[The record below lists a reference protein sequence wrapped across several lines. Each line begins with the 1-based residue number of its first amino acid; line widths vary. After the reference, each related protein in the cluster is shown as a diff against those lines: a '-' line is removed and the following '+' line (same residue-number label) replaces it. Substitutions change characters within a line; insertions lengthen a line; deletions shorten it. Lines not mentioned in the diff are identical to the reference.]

1 MSKTVQ
7 EIMEV
12 MGKTVEVTM
21 KLERKNGSSY
31 AHIADITPEDINEI
45 RYYFDGALY
54 RSVMR
59 CLEVKLKGDWT
70 AKAKKGLLL
79 DSLNLTV
86 THPESDSVTIGYGG
100 FYIAEA
106 SEYDAAQNLTS
117 IIAYDELYLS
127 MQPYTASLWQS
138 GITVKNYLIAILNKL
153 GINYDTNS
161 LSLMANADK
170 KITSEKFLDIENDST
185 EAAYTYRDI
194 LDEIAKASGVTFAYK
209 NSLGGDPF
217 KLYAIKP
224 TESGYVIDESNL
236 RSVTIG
242 AKYGPVMGVVLSRE
256 PQEDNVFYPSNLT
269 DSQTAVKISNVE
281 IMEDS
286 GNDAYRET
294 FIQGIYNN
302 VKNTEYYLYDLDSF
316 GIGFLNFGD
325 IFTLKVCERKN
336 GEIGEEKEYKTIFM
350 RTDMTVG
357 DGIKEKS
364 KLEAPQA
371 TSTDYAAAST
381 TDKALKKTMLK
392 VDKQEQRITALV
404 KESDEKYSK
413 LTQTVDGFET
423 EIANTKSGLEAKIR
437 ATAES
442 FEATYAKKETVDGQI
457 EGVTDQI
464 KSINSELDGI
474 DGKIE
479 GKVTTEVQK
488 DTTISIL
495 AGKVESKISGNYV
508 TKATYD
514 DEKKN
519 WLLKTTYDSY
529 VKQTDQNIEA
539 AVSRVQT
546 LEDAEYI
553 TKSQCS
559 SLISAQAD
567 KIALTV
573 ESNLKYES
581 RNLLL
586 DSECFE
592 HLTPTGYHATYQG
605 DYVSTDATY
614 LPSGKARKLTV
625 KANDDSQI
633 AGVSF
638 SPSDTVGGVDKIKPN
653 TTYTLSF
660 WARLYPDDATQSLSS
675 QASVY
680 TATAPNN
687 AIIDTKRTRGLALT
701 KSWQKVVI
709 VFTTQSAVSSFL
721 LRFALAGCVNGQ
733 QYAIGISSL
742 KLEIGNVATEWATRT
757 PSAAEVE
764 EYAKSEIA
772 QLPDRITLSVEQNLK
787 IGARNILLDSACFK
801 SFTPS
806 GFYSGS
812 IAALPY
818 TDSSLPSGSYK
829 RMSFTTTRSD
839 SCGVQFDSV
848 SIIGQALGSIDK
860 IKPSTTYTLSF
871 WLKSSSHNGEKLDRE
886 RMIYCGE
893 NNFPTFDGQ
902 RCKIPTISSSWQKY
916 VVVFNTSAAISEFRL
931 RFCILA
937 CTSGESIAIDIS
949 SLKLE
954 EGTIAT
960 DWTPSENDL
969 VSGETYQ
976 SFINLL
982 PDKITA
988 GVSSTVTDQYVA
1000 DKIHSKCVSVTLDT
1014 NGVTVENGALTLK
1027 DESGDVMI
1035 DSSGIHSE
1043 YLNFGKMIDLD
1054 TIKNGTYFST
1064 IPYGTTA
1071 TKNIDIWTL
1080 RNYTGTD
1087 TGMKN
1092 AKAAVDVM
1100 TNIPK
1105 LKPLFWNNSNNWFC
1119 SYGSSSTDTNYVIAA
1134 KLDNIDEAQTYLLS
1148 YDIILAS
1155 VANGKGLI
1163 PQKVFLATDKSVC
1176 YDIGVDTLTAGNA
1189 VVSGKTYQYRYG
1201 TLSCSIRGY
1210 DLIKK
1215 KGGQSKNAKITIQIL
1230 SLGDG
1235 GTGTDSTSWFYAMH
1249 CPNTSYMGFIGNIK
1263 IKTFVGATLNARA
1276 LLNSNTDYFLDL
1288 GTGVLSA
1295 DEVGCTNLRATALPS
1310 VLSATDNLRPVYV
1323 DEETGQLYRLA

>member
-7 EIMEV
+7 AIMEV
-12 MGKTVEVTM
+12 MGKTAEVTM
-21 KLERKNGSSY
+21 KLKRKNGSSY

-86 THPESDSVTIGYGG
+86 THPEGDRATIGYGG

-106 SEYDAAQNLTS
+106 PEYDAAQNLTS

-194 LDEIAKASGVTFAYK
+194 LDEIAKASGVTFAFK

-256 PQEDNVFYPSNLT
+256 PQEDNVIYPSNLT

-316 GIGFLNFGD
+316 GISFLNFGD

-336 GEIGEEKEYKTIFM
+336 GEIGDEKEYKTIFM

-404 KESDEKYSK
+404 KETDEKYSK

-423 EIANTKSGLEAKIR
+423 KIVNTKNGLEAKIQ
-437 ATAES
+437 ATAEKA
-442 FEATYAKKETVDGQI
+442 ELTYAKRETVDGQI
-457 EGVTDQI
+457 KGITDQL
-464 KSINSELDGI
+464 EGI

-508 TKATYD
+508 AKATYD

-529 VKQTDQNIEA
+529 VKQTDQQISA

-546 LEDAEYI
+546 LEKAGYI
-553 TKSQCS
+553 TKAACN
-559 SLISAQAD
+559 SLIDQKSD
-567 KIALTV
+567 SIALTV

-581 RNLLL
+581 RNLLM

-592 HLTPTGYHATYQG
+592 HLTPTGYHATYVS
-605 DYVSTDATY
+605 DYVATGQSY
-614 LPSGKARKLTV
+614 LPSGKARQLKF
-625 KANDDSQI
+625 KAESAE
-633 AGVSF
+633 AGIKF
-638 SPSDTVGGVDKIKPN
+638 SAADTVGGKDKIKPK

-660 WARLYPDDATQSLSS
+660 WARLYNDNDNAPQNLYW
-675 QASVY
+675 QESVY
-680 TATAPNN
+680 TATSPNGTVYDN
-687 AIIDTKRTRGLALT
+687 NRTRGLEING
-701 KSWQKVVI
+701 SWHKVVI
-709 VFTTQSAVSSFL
+709 VFTTPENVSDFQ
-721 LRFALAGCVNGQ
+721 LRFSLTSCVMNQ
-733 QYAIGISSL
+733 LYTIVISSL

-960 DWTPSENDL
+960 DWTPSTDDIDQSVKSVQAKIDMCVQKDKNNNL
-969 VSGETYQ
+969 VSE
-976 SFINLL
+976 INIASNKLAINTDNFTL
-982 PDKITA
+982 AKDGTMTCTGATIKGGTILCGDTNTSMLIAQGAIVHKFDGTEIGQIGLTMNPDSSGNMQYYERISGTVGVQISANNYATFVDDA
-988 GVSSTVTDQYVA
+988 GFVVCSNARDTTINVSISSTTDWSYASYSSALRSIVEADSALIVSANRGNNNLYLEGSSIVTCGQLEALNDVKISGQLEALNGVKLRAAIGTSSSKSYVYVVA
-1000 DKIHSKCVSVTLDT
+1000 DKKTGEI
-1014 NGVTVENGALTLK
+1014 G
-1027 DESGDVMI
+1027 
-1035 DSSGIHSE
+1035 
-1043 YLNFGKMIDLD
+1043 YL
-1054 TIKNGTYFST
+1054 
-1064 IPYGTTA
+1064 PA
-1071 TKNIDIWTL
+1071 
-1080 RNYTGTD
+1080 
-1087 TGMKN
+1087 
-1092 AKAAVDVM
+1092 
-1100 TNIPK
+1100 
-1105 LKPLFWNNSNNWFC
+1105 
-1119 SYGSSSTDTNYVIAA
+1119 
-1134 KLDNIDEAQTYLLS
+1134 
-1148 YDIILAS
+1148 
-1155 VANGKGLI
+1155 
-1163 PQKVFLATDKSVC
+1163 
-1176 YDIGVDTLTAGNA
+1176 
-1189 VVSGKTYQYRYG
+1189 
-1201 TLSCSIRGY
+1201 
-1210 DLIKK
+1210 
-1215 KGGQSKNAKITIQIL
+1215 
-1230 SLGDG
+1230 
-1235 GTGTDSTSWFYAMH
+1235 
-1249 CPNTSYMGFIGNIK
+1249 
-1263 IKTFVGATLNARA
+1263 
-1276 LLNSNTDYFLDL
+1276 
-1288 GTGVLSA
+1288 
-1295 DEVGCTNLRATALPS
+1295 
-1310 VLSATDNLRPVYV
+1310 
-1323 DEETGQLYRLA
+1323 

>member
-7 EIMEV
+7 AIMEV

-31 AHIADITPEDINEI
+31 AHIADITPENINEI

-86 THPESDSVTIGYGG
+86 THPEGDRATIGYGG

-106 SEYDAAQNLTS
+106 PEYDAAQNLTS

-194 LDEIAKASGVTFAYK
+194 LDEIAKASGVTFAFK

-217 KLYAIKP
+217 KLYCIKP

-236 RSVTIG
+236 HSVTVG

-256 PQEDNVFYPSNLT
+256 PQEDNVIYPSNLT

-325 IFTLKVCERKN
+325 IFTLKVCERTN
-336 GEIGEEKEYKTIFM
+336 GTIGDEKEYKTIFM

-404 KESDEKYSK
+404 KETDEKYSK

-423 EIANTKSGLEAKIR
+423 EIADTKNGLSAKIE
-437 ATAES
+437 ATAEKA
-442 FEATYAKKETVDGQI
+442 ELTYAKKETV
-457 EGVTDQI
+457 E
-464 KSINSELDGI
+464 K
-474 DGKIE
+474 
-479 GKVTTEVQK
+479 
-488 DTTISIL
+488 
-495 AGKVESKISGNYV
+495 AGYV
-508 TKATYD
+508 
-514 DEKKN
+514 
-519 WLLKTTYDSY
+519 
-529 VKQTDQNIEA
+529 
-539 AVSRVQT
+539 
-546 LEDAEYI
+546 

-581 RNLLL
+581 RNLLM
-586 DSECFE
+586 DAECFE
-592 HLTPTGYHATYQG
+592 HLTPTGYHATYVS
-605 DYVSTDATY
+605 DYVATGQSY
-614 LPSGKARKLTV
+614 LPSGKARQLKF
-625 KANDDSQI
+625 KAESAE
-633 AGVSF
+633 AGIKF
-638 SPSDTVGGVDKIKPN
+638 SAADTVGGKDKIKPK

-660 WARLYPDDATQSLSS
+660 WARLYNDNDNAPQNLYW
-675 QASVY
+675 QESVY
-680 TATAPNN
+680 TATSPNGTVYDN
-687 AIIDTKRTRGLALT
+687 NRTRGLEING
-701 KSWQKVVI
+701 SWHKVVI
-709 VFTTQSAVSSFL
+709 VFTTPENVSDFQ
-721 LRFALAGCVNGQ
+721 LRFSLTSCVMNQ
-733 QYAIGISSL
+733 LYTIVISSL

-772 QLPDRITLSVEQNLK
+772 QLPDRITLSVEKDLK

-806 GFYSGS
+806 GFYATVSKGISFSDSAVPSGYRNQIAFTPTQNGACGFQFNSSDIIGEASGS
-812 IAALPY
+812 VN
-818 TDSSLPSGSYK
+818 
-829 RMSFTTTRSD
+829 R
-839 SCGVQFDSV
+839 
-848 SIIGQALGSIDK
+848 

-871 WLKSSSHNGEKLDRE
+871 WLKSFVHAGMTLNLDRL
-886 RMIYCGE
+886 IYCGAG
-893 NNFPTFDGQ
+893 NSPTIDSQ
-902 RCKIPTISSSWQKY
+902 RCKVPAIPSDWGKY
-916 VVVFNTSAAISEFRL
+916 VIVFKTPATVSEFRL
-931 RFCILA
+931 RFILLD
-937 CTSGESIAIDIS
+937 CSTKDDAIDLYIS

-1064 IPYGTTA
+1064 IPYGTAA
-1071 TKNIDIWTL
+1071 TKDIDIWTL

-1087 TGMKN
+1087 TGIKN
-1092 AKAAVDVM
+1092 AKAAVDII

-1105 LKPLFWNNSNNWFC
+1105 LKSLFWNNSNNWFC
-1119 SYGSSSTDTNYVIAA
+1119 SYGSSSADTNLVCVA
-1134 KLDNIDEAQTYLLS
+1134 KLDNIDVAQTYLLS

-1155 VANGKGLI
+1155 VANGKGLL
-1163 PQKVFLATDKSVC
+1163 PQKVFLATDKSARYEV
-1176 YDIGVDTLTAGNA
+1176 GVDTLTAGKA

-1201 TLSCSIRGY
+1201 TLSCSIKGY

-1215 KGGQSKNAKITIQIL
+1215 YGGRSEKAVINIQIC
-1230 SLGDG
+1230 SLADLD
-1235 GTGTDSTSWFYAMH
+1235 TEKDSISWLYAMH

-1263 IKTFVGATLNARA
+1263 LKTFVGATLNARA

-1295 DEVGCTNLRATALPS
+1295 DEIGCTNLRATALPS

>member
-1 MSKTVQ
+1 MYNPGGDYLTYIKDSIIRKPRSKIVVDGKTYTGLEHLVSFPKITHETEKMIGGFPAKTCEFEIYNLDGKLSLNGKEVQVYRGLDISDTKTVW
-7 EIMEV
+7 IP
-12 MGKTVEVTM
+12 MGLFYADGEDVTNNSTKRTIQFKGTDRTRLFDSPFANVYSKGIIPADTVISTVAEKICAKHGLSINTAT
-21 KLERKNGSSY
+21 KSKIISY
-31 AHIADITPEDINEI
+31 RFTEAVGTPEDTTDRQVIAWIAELSGCIPIISRDGQSLMFTRPTYKETVTEAGKTYPSGSYADKRKYKTLSAEPLYGPINAISFGHADYDDAYVYQDDTDVETNGLHEWKI
-45 RYYFDGALY
+45 NDNALAENDKSALAPKVFAIIKGMQIYPFELTDFIDDYLFDINDGIQIKKKDGAFVTTYVLGMNTTSRI
-54 RSVMR
+54 RSIFKAGTQDSSSADR
-59 CLEVKLKGDWT
+59 NLAGSVKLDM
-70 AKAKKGLLL
+70 KKVKL
-79 DSLNLTV
+79 
-86 THPESDSVTIGYGG
+86 SV
-100 FYIAEA
+100 
-106 SEYDAAQNLTS
+106 DH
-117 IIAYDELYLS
+117 
-127 MQPYTASLWQS
+127 
-138 GITVKNYLIAILNKL
+138 
-153 GINYDTNS
+153 INN
-161 LSLMANADK
+161 
-170 KITSEKFLDIENDST
+170 
-185 EAAYTYRDI
+185 
-194 LDEIAKASGVTFAYK
+194 
-209 NSLGGDPF
+209 
-217 KLYAIKP
+217 
-224 TESGYVIDESNL
+224 
-236 RSVTIG
+236 
-242 AKYGPVMGVVLSRE
+242 
-256 PQEDNVFYPSNLT
+256 Q
-269 DSQTAVKISNVE
+269 
-281 IMEDS
+281 
-286 GNDAYRET
+286 
-294 FIQGIYNN
+294 
-302 VKNTEYYLYDLDSF
+302 
-316 GIGFLNFGD
+316 
-325 IFTLKVCERKN
+325 
-336 GEIGEEKEYKTIFM
+336 
-350 RTDMTVG
+350 
-357 DGIKEKS
+357 
-364 KLEAPQA
+364 
-371 TSTDYAAAST
+371 
-381 TDKALKKTMLK
+381 
-392 VDKQEQRITALV
+392 ITALV
-404 KESDEKYSK
+404 KESDERYSEF
-413 LTQTVDGFET
+413 TQTAKGLEGT
-423 EIANTKSGLEAKIR
+423 IADTKNGLEAKIN
-437 ATAES
+437 ATAKS

-457 EGVTDQI
+457 EGITNQI
-464 KSINSELDGI
+464 GTINTELKGI
-474 DGKIE
+474 DGKIA

-508 TKATYD
+508 AKATYD

-529 VKQTDQNIEA
+529 VKQTDQQISA
-539 AVSRVQT
+539 AVSKVQK
-546 LEDAEYI
+546 LENAGYI
-553 TKSQCS
+553 TKAVCN
-559 SLISAQAD
+559 SLIDQKSD
-567 KIALTV
+567 SIALTV

-581 RNLLL
+581 RNLLM

-592 HLTPTGYHATYQG
+592 HLTPTGYHATYVS
-605 DYVSTDATY
+605 DYVATGQSY
-614 LPSGKARKLTV
+614 LPSGKARQLKF
-625 KANDDSQI
+625 KAESAE
-633 AGVSF
+633 AGIKF
-638 SPSDTVGGVDKIKPN
+638 SAADTVGGKDKIKPK

-660 WARLYPDDATQSLSS
+660 WARLYNDNDNAPQNLYW
-675 QASVY
+675 QESVY
-680 TATAPNN
+680 TATSPNGTVYDN
-687 AIIDTKRTRGLALT
+687 NRTRGLEING
-701 KSWQKVVI
+701 SWHKVVI
-709 VFTTQSAVSSFL
+709 VFTTPENVSDFQ
-721 LRFALAGCVNGQ
+721 LRFSLTSCVTNQ
-733 QYAIGISSL
+733 LYTIVISSL

-772 QLPDRITLSVEQNLK
+772 QLPDRITLSVEKNLK

-806 GFYSGS
+806 GFYATVSKGISFSDSAVPSGYHNQIAFTPTQNGACGFQFNSNDIIGEASGS
-812 IAALPY
+812 VN
-818 TDSSLPSGSYK
+818 
-829 RMSFTTTRSD
+829 R
-839 SCGVQFDSV
+839 
-848 SIIGQALGSIDK
+848 

-871 WLKSSSHNGEKLDRE
+871 WLKSFAHAGMTLNLDRL
-886 RMIYCGE
+886 IYCGAG
-893 NNFPTFDGQ
+893 NSPTIDSQ
-902 RCKIPTISSSWQKY
+902 RCKVPAIPSDWEKY
-916 VVVFNTSAAISEFRL
+916 VIVFKTPATVSEFRL
-931 RFCILA
+931 RFILLD
-937 CTSGESIAIDIS
+937 CSTKDEAIGLYIS

-1100 TNIPK
+1100 TNIPE

-1119 SYGSSSTDTNYVIAA
+1119 SYGSSSTDINYVIAA
-1134 KLDNIDEAQTYLLS
+1134 KLDNIDVAQTYLLS

-1155 VANGKGLI
+1155 VANGKGLL
-1163 PQKVFLATDKSVC
+1163 PQKVFLTTDKSARYEV
-1176 YDIGVDTLTAGNA
+1176 GVDTLTAGNA

-1201 TLSCSIRGY
+1201 TLSCSIKGY

-1215 KGGQSKNAKITIQIL
+1215 YGGRSEKAVINIQIC
-1230 SLGDG
+1230 SLADLD
-1235 GTGTDSTSWFYAMH
+1235 TGKDSISWLYAMQS
-1249 CPNTSYMGFIGNIK
+1249 PTTSYMGFIGNIK
-1263 IKTFVGATLNARA
+1263 LKTFVGATLNARA